1 VAAPVHTDPVAL
13 VRSLW
18 SAYASG
24 GVDAVRRLVSTDVEW
39 VPLSTGRTVTGEQ
52 MFGDWGR
59 EHDRQISATVHGFET
74 HGECVLAHGS
84 LRTFRE
90 SGFVDVQPS
99 WVYFFRG
106 GRLVRCVGYGTREDA
121 LRAITEF
128 EASLSPAA

>member
-13 VRSLW
+13 VRSIW
-18 SAYASG
+18 TAYASG
-24 GVDAVRRLVSTDVEW
+24 GVEAVDRLVGPDVEW
-39 VPLSTGRTVTGEQ
+39 VPLSMSRAVSRDE
-52 MFGDWGR
+52 MLGDWGR
-59 EHDRQISATVHGFET
+59 ERARTTSATAHGFEA

-106 GRLVRCVGYGTREDA
+106 GRLLRCVGYGTREDA
-121 LRAITEF
+121 LRAIAEF
-128 EASLSPAA
+128 DAEA

>member
-1 VAAPVHTDPVAL
+1 VAAPAHTDPVAL
-13 VRSLW
+13 VRSIW

-24 GVDAVRRLVSTDVEW
+24 GVDAVAALVGHDVEW
-39 VPLSTGRTVTGEQ
+39 VPLSEGHAVPSDQIFGE
-52 MFGDWGR
+52 GGR
-59 EHDRQISATVHGFET
+59 ERASRLSATAHRFEA

-121 LRAITEF
+121 LRAIAEYSATG
-128 EASLSPAA
+128 A

>member
-18 SAYASG
+18 SAYAG
-24 GVDAVRRLVSTDVEW
+24 GGIDAVAELVGADVEW
-39 VPLSTGRTVTGEQ
+39 VPLSEGRAIPREQLFGE
-52 MFGDWGR
+52 GGR
-59 EHDRQISATVHGFET
+59 ERASRISATAHRFEA

-106 GRLVRCVGYGTREDA
+106 GRLLRCVGYGTREDA
-121 LRAITEF
+121 LRAIAEF
-128 EASLSPAA
+128 SATAE

>member
-13 VRSLW
+13 VRSMW

-24 GVDAVRRLVSTDVEW
+24 GVDALLELVGADVEF
-39 VPLSTGRTVTGEQ
+39 VPLSEDRPVPHDQLFGE
-52 MFGDWGR
+52 WGR
-59 EHDRQISATVHGFET
+59 ERARRISVTAHRFEQ

-84 LRTFRE
+84 LRMFRE

-106 GRLVRCVGYGTREDA
+106 GRLLRCVGFGTREDA
-121 LRAITEF
+121 LRAIAEF
-128 EASLSPAA
+128 TQPAE